1 MGSNIKIK
9 HMRKKTEL
17 SKIRDLLQKPSFTS
31 KEAVV
36 LGVSASTLSYYAKT
50 GVIVRLGHGVYSNPN
65 FALETDW
72 QWEDLVQV
80 VSAVPDGVV
89 CLITALLL
97 WELTDEHSREF
108 WIAIPHS
115 TKAKKIGP
123 HSHIVRY
130 RNMELG
136 RTTIKIGG
144 VDLPIFDET
153 RTVLDAF
160 RILSIE
166 IAIKALKRLASQ
178 GRLDFRKMADYAK
191 TLRIDIT
198 PYIMTVST

>member
-1 MGSNIKIK
+1 MKKRVELIKIK
-9 HMRKKTEL
+9 Q
-17 SKIRDLLQKPSFTS
+17 LLLKPSFTS
-31 KEAVV
+31 QEAVA

-65 FALETDW
+65 FAIKTDW

-80 VSAVPDGVV
+80 VSAVPNGVV

-108 WIAIPHS
+108 WIAIPHK
-115 TKAKKIGP
+115 TKAQKIGP
-123 HSHIVRY
+123 HSRIVRY
-130 RNMELG
+130 RNMDLG
-136 RTTIKIGG
+136 RTTLKLGG
-144 VDLPIFDET
+144 MDVHIFDET

-160 RILSIE
+160 RLLSIE

-178 GRLDFRKMADYAK
+178 GKLDFRKMARYSK
-191 TLRIDIT
+191 ILRVNIT
-198 PYIMTVST
+198 PYIYMVST

>member
-1 MGSNIKIK
+1 
-9 HMRKKTEL
+9 MRKKTEL
-17 SKIRDLLQKPSFTS
+17 TKIQVLLQKPSFTS
-31 KEAVV
+31 QEAVA
-36 LGVSASTLSYYAKT
+36 LGVSASTLSYYAKI
-50 GVIVRLGHGVYSNPN
+50 GVIVRLGHGVYSNPD
-65 FALETDW
+65 FAIKTDW

-115 TKAKKIGP
+115 TKAQKIGP
-123 HSHIVRY
+123 HSRIVRY

-144 VDLPIFDET
+144 VDIPIFDET

-160 RILSIE
+160 RLLSIE
-166 IAIKALKRLASQ
+166 IAIKSLKRLASQ
-178 GRLDFRKMADYAK
+178 GKLDFRKMSHYSKA
-191 TLRIDIT
+191 LRVDIT
-198 PYIMTVST
+198 PYILTVST